1 MLLTMAKVIAK
12 RMLVVIPILLLV
24 SMLLFLVLRLLPVD
38 PAAMSLPPTATNDE
52 IEAMREAMGLNL
64 PIPYQYMIWLRDTL
78 SGDFGMSTQYRQPV
92 AELIVKTLPA
102 TIELAFVAAVI
113 ATIVGIGGGLLI
125 FRMRGT
131 AGEAAGDVG
140 SLLMLSLP
148 DFLWGLILIFV
159 FGVFWPVLPFI
170 GRLDPGMVQPG
181 GTGFLLLDALLHG
194 QFRVFWSALVHML
207 IPAVALGISFAPIIM
222 RVLRSSLLDVYQ
234 EGYIAQARMRGVSE
248 QRILVSHALKNAI
261 VPTLTLMGVQF
272 GFLFGGTLLIEVIC
286 SYPGVGNLMV
296 GSVRNADLPVIQMV
310 GLVYCA
316 VTLTINTLV
325 DALCVALNPK
335 ASA

>member
-1 MLLTMAKVIAK
+1 MLLTMARVISR
-12 RMLVVIPILLLV
+12 RMLVVIPILLAV

-64 PIPYQYMIWLRDTL
+64 PIPHQYAIWLRDTL
-78 SGDFGMSTQYRQPV
+78 SGEFGTSIQYRQPV
-92 AELIVKTLPA
+92 GELIAKTLPA
-102 TIELAFVAAVI
+102 TIELAVVAAII
-113 ATIVGIGGGLLI
+113 ATVVGIGGGLVI

-131 AGEAAGDVG
+131 VGEAAGDVG

-181 GTGFLLLDALLHG
+181 GTGFLLIDALAAG
-194 QFRVFWSALVHML
+194 QVRVFWSALVHML
-207 IPAVALGISFAPIIM
+207 IPATALGISFAPIVM

-248 QRILVSHALKNAI
+248 ERILVSHALKNAI
-261 VPTLTLMGVQF
+261 LPTLTLMGVQF
-272 GFLFGGTLLIEVIC
+272 GFL
-286 SYPGVGNLMV
+286 
-296 GSVRNADLPVIQMV
+296 DW
-310 GLVYCA
+310 
-316 VTLTINTLV
+316 
-325 DALCVALNPK
+325 
-335 ASA
+335 